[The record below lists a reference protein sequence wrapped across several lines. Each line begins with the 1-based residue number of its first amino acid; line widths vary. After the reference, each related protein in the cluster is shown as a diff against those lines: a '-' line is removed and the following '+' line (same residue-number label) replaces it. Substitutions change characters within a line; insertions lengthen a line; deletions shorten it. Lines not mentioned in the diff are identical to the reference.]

1 MKTIN
6 KIISLSFSTLLVT
19 VILFSCR
26 KMEVDKIATSTWNP
40 NLAAPIAYAQFDVY
54 DILASDVPEELVV
67 IDENTGML
75 SLIYSGQLLSF
86 GATDILHLTEVQES
100 TSIETNELNLS
111 PSVGFN
117 GSQNASVDDKFEVAA
132 SGGAEMTSVHYKEG
146 VLQVTA
152 TTNLR
157 HSIDVVVTFPGL
169 TKGGVP
175 QSASFT
181 MNYTGSIPHSG
192 SASINL
198 INAIADLT
206 SGNTT
211 FNTID
216 FTVDA
221 TVTGSGAGI
230 SGTESLDL
238 NFEMNNLAFINAL
251 GYFGQQEVLLD
262 NDSINIRLFKNAI
275 DGFVQFTNPRVTFEM
290 RNSFGFP
297 IRLTFDDLKTINV
310 NTGDEFLLTD
320 YPSTIDINEPVS
332 MGGVESTFYE
342 LNESNV
348 NGLNTMVNSTPQYF
362 YFQMHGESNPN
373 GPTGTPNFVTEYS
386 RLDIYADLDLQL
398 EGYAYG
404 FELRDTFEF
413 SLGEDIDM
421 LEFVMFRLNIDN
433 GFPVDVNVGLTFL
446 DVNQAPL
453 FSTFDGEIRRVVDS
467 GIYNEDGRVITP
479 VRTTTDIVLDEEELD
494 LITRAEY
501 VIVRG
506 TLETNNGTQEQ
517 VVKFFEDYKFDVK
530 LSMQVQGKVN
540 F

>member
-6 KIISLSFSTLLVT
+6 KIIALSFSTLLVT
-19 VILFSCR
+19 VVLFSCR
-26 KMEVDKIATSTWNP
+26 KMEVDKIATSAWNP
-40 NLAAPIAYAQFDVY
+40 NLAVPVAYAQFDVY

-86 GATDILHLTEVQES
+86 GATDIVQLTEVQES

-181 MNYTGSIPHSG
+181 MNYIGSIPHSG
-192 SASINL
+192 SSSIDL
-198 INAIADLT
+198 TNAIADLT

-216 FTVDA
+216 FTVAA
-221 TVTGSGAGI
+221 TVTGSGEEI

-238 NFEMNNLAFINAL
+238 NFAMNNLAFINAL

-310 NTGDEFLLTD
+310 NTGNEVLLTG
-320 YPSTIDINEPVS
+320 YPESIDILQPSS
-332 MGGVESTFYE
+332 MGESNSTFYE
-342 LNESNV
+342 LNEGNV

-362 YFQMHGESNPN
+362 YFEMHAESNPD
-373 GPTGTPNFVTEYS
+373 GQTATPNFVTEDS
-386 RLDIYADLDLQL
+386 RLDIFVDLDLQL

-404 FELRDTFEF
+404 FEVRDTFDF
-413 SLGEDIDM
+413 SLGENIDM
-421 LEFVMFRLNIDN
+421 LEYVMFRLNIDN
-433 GFPVDVNVGLTFL
+433 GFPVDVNIGLTFL
-446 DVNQAPL
+446 DVNKQLL
-453 FSTFDGEIRRVVDS
+453 FNTFDGEMRRIIES
-467 GIYNEDGRVITP
+467 GIYNSDGRVITP
-479 VRTTTDIVLDEEELD
+479 VRSTTDITLEDEELD

-517 VVKFFEDYKFDVK
+517 VVKFFEDYKFNVK